1 MVDTNT
7 ESGEVEKTV
16 SEKEYQKLQRTV
28 TRRDKQLKETR
39 EDAGTL
45 SASVRRLEALVE
57 NVLNVLPGGDEGIK
71 TVTDKIL
78 TDNNSRRTL
87 DESSAQ
93 LTARLTQ
100 TIDAADDDWDDPKFD
115 SARRVLDE
123 INSSGDLS
131 KGYEVERLIKEALDG
146 DENDI
151 DARIA
156 AAEEA
161 AVLRDRQEYNRVDTS
176 QSQVASGSKYSRKQI
191 EDIDWSQLDPAAV
204 EEHKAAIYKQL
215 GVN

>member
-16 SEKEYQKLQRTV
+16 SEKEYQKLQRTI
-28 TRRDKQLKETR
+28 TRRDKQLKESR
-39 EDAGTL
+39 EDTGAL
-45 SASVRRLEALVE
+45 SASVRRLEGLME

-71 TVTDKIL
+71 NVTDKIL

-123 INSSGDLS
+123 INSTGDLS
-131 KGYEVERLIKEALDG
+131 KGYEVERLIKEAINGEEG
-146 DENDI
+146 DLQTRI
-151 DARIA
+151 D
-156 AAEEA
+156 EA
-161 AVLRDRQEYNRVDTS
+161 VEAGILRDRQEYNRVDTN
-176 QSQVASGSKYSRKQI
+176 QSNVPNGSKYTRQQVAEADWVHMDPDSRKEMQ
-191 EDIDWSQLDPAAV
+191 DQ
-204 EEHKAAIYKQL
+204 IYKQL
-215 GVN
+215 GVQ